1 MSPLTLLRSAA
12 APAARHASRAALS
25 GRRPDIGLLRVEA
38 SGLPANCTAHF
49 DVLAEDG
56 RLVAEGE
63 VEPDGEAP
71 EQALPEGVYRLRWR
85 PADALID
92 GRVHTFVPTV
102 LERRV
107 RVIPGSAEADGSA
120 TYVCV
125 RRAG

>member
-1 MSPLTLLRSAA
+1 MSPLTLLRSAT
-12 APAARHASRAALS
+12 ARRHFSP
-25 GRRPDIGLLRVEA
+25 RRLRRSDVGLLRVGA
-38 SGLPANCTAHF
+38 SGLPEDCAAHF

-56 RLVAEGE
+56 RIVAEGD
-63 VEPDGEAP
+63 VAPDGEAP
-71 EQALPEGVYRLRWR
+71 EQELPEGVYRLRWR
-85 PADALID
+85 PAAAMID

-107 RVIPGSAEADGSA
+107 RVVPGSEEADGSA